1 MLYPVMLYLA
11 AGFLGTLLA
20 LRLMAIDAQEKTT
33 ILTKRGRIVV
43 GILIGLAI
51 GAIVVFINGMWWN
64 CDLTSSANECS
75 VTWGY

>member
-1 MLYPVMLYLA
+1 MLYPVILYVF

-43 GILIGLAI
+43 GIVCGLAI
-51 GAIVVFINGMWWN
+51 GALVVFLNGWWWT
-64 CDLTSSANECS
+64 CELDVCRY
-75 VTWGY
+75 VWGY